1 MSLGVRVIPEDF
13 TKDQEECDPKETCY
27 AEQRGVLS
35 APYEGREILG
45 KEAAANYKPILLPA
59 TLSPH
64 RQRTSESAALDK
76 TFCIVW
82 HILPITVTLANRN
95 RWPTH
100 FFPMLSVS

>member
-1 MSLGVRVIPEDF
+1 MSLCVLVIPEDF
-13 TKDQEECDPKETCY
+13 TKDQEECGPKETYY

-45 KEAAANYKPILLPA
+45 KEAAANYKPILVPA

-64 RQRTSESAALDK
+64 RQHTSESAAPDK

-82 HILPITVTLANRN
+82 HILPIAVTLTNRG
-95 RWPTH
+95 RWPAR
-100 FFPMLSVS
+100 FLLCFP